1 MILSLRAL
9 NRATLARQ
17 MLLRRERVAAKEV
30 VARLAG
36 LQAQVPKPPFLG
48 LWSRI
53 QDFQRDE
60 LQRLIAKREVVRA
73 TMMRGTI
80 HLVTRNDFLKWRAPL
95 QPMLARGARAI
106 TKLPESFDIDGL
118 CAEGRRFFDEEPRT
132 FEELRDHLTILHPGK
147 NARLLAYTVRMH
159 LPLVLVP
166 NESPWSYAANA
177 DFAAAETWLRK
188 PVVPSTD
195 ATDLALR
202 YLAAFGPA
210 TVADFQTWSGLQTQ
224 KATFEALRPKL
235 VTFHDEKKRELF
247 DLPDAPRPF
256 EDVEAPVR
264 FLPDYDNLLLSHADR
279 RRVIADADR
288 KKIVTGNLRVLGTF
302 LVDGVVAGTWIVEK
316 NRIVTT
322 PFGKLTKVQLAQLK
336 QEKERLEEFLAGA

>member
-1 MILSLRAL
+1 VILTLRAL

-17 MLLRRERVAAKEV
+17 MLLRRERVGVKETIT
-30 VARLAG
+30 RLAG
-36 LQAQVPKPPFLG
+36 MQAQVPKPPFLG

-53 QDFQRDE
+53 EGFEREE
-60 LQRLIAKREVVRA
+60 LHRLITKREVVRA

-95 QPMLARGARAI
+95 QPMLARGAAAI
-106 TKLPESFDIDGL
+106 TKLPGNFDIDAL
-118 CAEGRRFFDEEPRT
+118 CAEGCRFFDEEPRT
-132 FEELRDHLTILHPGK
+132 FEELRDHLGIVYPGK
-147 NARLLAYTVRMH
+147 NARLLAYAVRMH

-166 NESPWSYAANA
+166 NDSAWSYAANA
-177 DFAAAETWLRK
+177 DFAVAETWLRK
-188 PVVPSTD
+188 PVAPSAD

-224 KATFEALRPKL
+224 RATFEALRPKL
-235 VTFHDEKKRELF
+235 VTFRDEKKRELF
-247 DLPDAPRPF
+247 DLPDAPRPS

-279 RRVIADADR
+279 NRVIADEHR
-288 KKIVTGNLRVLGTF
+288 KKIVTGNLRILATF

-316 NRIVTT
+316 DRIRVS
-322 PFGKLTKVQLAQLK
+322 PFGKLTKVQRAEVDE
-336 QEKERLEEFLAGA
+336 EKEKLEAFLSA